1 VIKVKNEYLDTMA
14 NSTVI
19 PAIIKKDFT
28 TKTSYW
34 LARVFD
40 KLQSEAKIYAAE
52 KQKLIEKY
60 ALRHEEDGES
70 WKKGD
75 IVSDGQSVSLKDA
88 KMFTKKLNELVEIEI
103 DLGLEKVKFDLDKE
117 PKCTIEEMRLLMP
130 LIEVGE

>member
-1 VIKVKNEYLDTMA
+1 M
-14 NSTVI
+14 
-19 PAIIKKDFT
+19 
-28 TKTSYW
+28 
-34 LARVFD
+34 
-40 KLQSEAKIYAAE
+40 
-52 KQKLIEKY
+52 
-60 ALRHEEDGES
+60 RHEEDGES